1 MPRNKFQNKL
11 RVESNQTRFGSAN
24 KTGWRV
30 GLIPELGGYQP
41 GNSSMFDSK
50 LVTGIGQKFGHDIA
64 KQALHLL
71 LQHHRRAAL
80 FSGEQ
85 RRLPPVTRLH
95 SGRWADSP
103 VDGGDRLLKIGK
115 GSRTFSQ
122 RCTPPGAGDGS
133 KQQTAVP
140 KWWWKKGG
148 EALELL
154 DSHECSGNGN
164 VQTPG
169 GLHTNNFHVTV
180 GAIFRGKLYFA
191 TGKGLLPR
199 KMAVAI
205 SHFSITVNH
214 ILKL

>member
-30 GLIPELGGYQP
+30 GLIPELGGFQP
-41 GNSSMFDSK
+41 GHSSMLDSK

-80 FSGEQ
+80 FYGEQ

-95 SGRWADSP
+95 SGRWADCP
-103 VDGGDRLLKIGK
+103 VDGGGRLLKIGK

-133 KQQTAVP
+133 KQQAAVA
-140 KWWWKKGG
+140 KWWRKKGG

-169 GLHTNNFHVTV
+169 GLHTNNFHQFSV
-180 GAIFRGKLYFA
+180 ANFI
-191 TGKGLLPR
+191 LPR
-199 KMAVAI
+199 EKVYCHGKWPWPLVI
-205 SHFSITVNH
+205 FLLLSTIF
-214 ILKL
+214 